1 MKPRSDVGPAVVPRR
16 SMLLAGCISGAESGL
31 DCYARAVAICMVRA
45 RPRQQFV
52 FARRGLAMMRAT
64 RWILPFTCLRRWC
77 VAKLS
82 LDRQQQHF
90 YYYLYSVKITNLGK
104 ISASRSSSAAVRAAS
119 AEGSRCRLELRI
131 RLSYLTTEAATRMT
145 WIKRTSDMPRAFGG
159 SGFSENGVLNDWPVR
174 STDSLR
180 PLSDIENAYEGI
192 RGISTVV
199 RLMDER

>member
-1 MKPRSDVGPAVVPRR
+1 
-16 SMLLAGCISGAESGL
+16 
-31 DCYARAVAICMVRA
+31 MVRA

-52 FARRGLAMMRAT
+52 FARRGLAMMPAT

-82 LDRQQQHF
+82 LDRQPQHF

-131 RLSYLTTEAATRMT
+131 RLSYLTTEAATRMS

-159 SGFSENGVLNDWPVR
+159 SGFSEKWGAQRLVCTV
-174 STDSLR
+174 DSLR
-180 PLSDIENAYEGI
+180 PLSDIEKRRRDSQNFNDRSADGREIGSYAQAALPKSIII
-192 RGISTVV
+192 RLFDKVI
-199 RLMDER
+199 